1 MKLKPS
7 FDEKDKVI
15 LTMYSKN
22 PDVSQEK
29 IADIIGLR
37 QPSVAVRIRKLRDA
51 GALELQAGVDP
62 FKLGLQIAKVDV
74 TTTDPGKVIKL
85 FEACPYFMNGLII
98 SGKNNLSLFFVAEN
112 ISTLESIVDG
122 HLRWMPEVQQVD
134 FNIVIST
141 AKRMVMPVDLVWK
154 DKKGGPCVPNG
165 TCLECESYKSKR
177 CTGCPMVVAGDGWFF

>member
-1 MKLKPS
+1 MKFKPT
-7 FDEKDKVI
+7 FDRKDKMI
-15 LTMYSKN
+15 LTMFSHN
-22 PDVSQEK
+22 PDVSQDSVAEEIK
-29 IADIIGLR
+29 LS

-74 TTTDPGKVIKL
+74 TTTDPGKVLKL
-85 FEACPYFMNGLII
+85 FADCPYFMNGLII

-122 HLRWMPEVQQVD
+122 HLRRMPEVQQVD

-141 AKRMVMPVDLVWK
+141 SRRMVMPVDLVWK
-154 DKKGGPCVPNG
+154 DKKGESCVPNG